1 MDDALPEKELP
12 TSLPWSRR
20 WLEVGLIFALIV
32 VWAGVQPPN
41 VNEAHY
47 LTKAKHYWNPDF
59 GPGDHFLSSSDAHL
73 TFYWS
78 LGWLTQ
84 WLSLSA
90 TAWVGRIVCWGMLAA
105 SWQRLSYLLLP
116 RAWLSLLTAG
126 VTFAGIDYGHMAGE
140 WLIGGVEAKG
150 FAYPFLFWGL
160 AAALSGRWN
169 WAWILLGI
177 ASGLHVLVGGWG
189 VVALGIAWVLQ
200 GPTRPA
206 LVPMLP
212 GLVLGGM
219 ISLAGLVPA
228 IMMNQG
234 QPPDVTLRASYI
246 YVFERLPHH
255 LVVHRFDFGFKVRFA
270 VLVIA
275 WLGSVALWWFRMPEE
290 RTGRFRLFHGFVAG
304 CLSIA
309 VCGIVIDQWFCYWT
323 QDDELAARLLRFYWF
338 RMADVMV
345 PVGLAMNL
353 SLLVMHRPPLRKRS
367 IRDVPLAFAI
377 LLILIGIVDRVESG
391 WLAEHPPARRD
402 NYSSY
407 EDWRATCAWI
417 RENTPNDARFLT
429 PQRLTTFKWYAQRSE
444 VFTIKDIPQ
453 DSAAIL
459 EWRKRR
465 SQFRFSW
472 RSHAVFSEENIR
484 VLAERYGF
492 DYVVLDRRRADAWK
506 LEPDWTFRR
515 VYPEDP
521 QHTSDFE
528 VYAIDSTPSSQ

>member
-1 MDDALPEKELP
+1 MDDAPPENELP
-12 TSLPWSRR
+12 APLPWPHR
-20 WLEVGLIFALIV
+20 WLEIGLIFGMIA
-32 VWAGVQPPN
+32 VWVSVQPPE

-59 GPGDHFLSSSDAHL
+59 CPGDHFLSSSDAHL

-90 TAWVGRIVCWGMLAA
+90 TAWVGRIVCWWMLAA

-116 RAWLSLLTAG
+116 KAWLSLLTAG
-126 VTFAGIDYGHMAGE
+126 LTFVGIHYGHMAGE

-160 AAALSGRWN
+160 AAALSSRWN

-189 VVALGIAWVLQ
+189 VVALGIAWLLQ
-200 GPTRPA
+200 GGTRPP

-212 GLVLGGM
+212 GLVLGGL

-228 IMMNQG
+228 LLMNQG
-234 QPPDVTLRASYI
+234 QPPEVTLQASYI
-246 YVFERLPHH
+246 YVFERLDHH
-255 LVVHRFDFGFKVRFA
+255 LVVHRFATGFKVRFA
-270 VLVIA
+270 LLTAA
-275 WLGSVALWWFRMPEE
+275 WLGSVAAWWFTRPAE
-290 RTGRFRLFHGFVAG
+290 RTGRFRLLHGFVGG
-304 CLSIA
+304 CLLIA
-309 VCGIVIDQWFCYWT
+309 ACGIVIDQWFCYWQ
-323 QDDELAARLLRFYWF
+323 QDYQSAARLLRFYWF
-338 RMADVMV
+338 RLADVLV

-353 SLLVMHRPPLRKRS
+353 GLLITHRKTFRKRS
-367 IRDVPLAFAI
+367 IRNLPLVFAI
-377 LLILIGIVDRVESG
+377 LLIAVGVSDRVVNR
-391 WLAEHPPARRD
+391 WTAQQPPGHRD

-407 EDWRATCAWI
+407 EDWRATCDWI
-417 RENTPNDARFLT
+417 RENTPTEARFLT

-459 EWRKRR
+459 EWRRRR

-484 VLAERYGF
+484 VLAERYRF
-492 DYVVLDRRRADAWK
+492 QYVVLDRRRAEAWK
-506 LEPDWTFRR
+506 LEPDWTFRK

-521 QHTSDFE
+521 HHTSDFE
-528 VYAIDSTPSSQ
+528 VYKVEPTTPTE